1 MDEQPLVLSREL
13 IVNIEN
19 LAELTKGVV
28 VRNAEE
34 RASVYGYVK
43 KVKDY
48 RTDVVAFFAPIKQ
61 KAHEAW
67 KAITEKEKYFT
78 NKLDGFE
85 NTAKR
90 AILTFDQA
98 EEEKRFA
105 EQRRLQAVADEQA
118 RKEREKL
125 EKEAAKLKTPELKE
139 ARLEAAAA
147 VTAPVIEIA
156 QTAEKQKGEAT
167 KTTWKARVINAA
179 LVPREYCVPNEKELD
194 AIAKAT
200 KGSKQIPGVE
210 FYTEQT
216 LSMRR

>member
-147 VTAPVIEIA
+147 VTAPVIELA
-156 QTAEKQKGEAT
+156 QPVKQEGEST
-167 KTTWKARVINAA
+167 RKIWHFKVVDPS
-179 LVPREYCVPNEKELD
+179 LVPREYLCPNEKMLD
-194 AIAKAT
+194 GIAKST
-200 KGSKQIPGVE
+200 KGSIQIPGITF
-210 FYTEQT
+210 FYETT
-216 LSMRR
+216 LAMRK